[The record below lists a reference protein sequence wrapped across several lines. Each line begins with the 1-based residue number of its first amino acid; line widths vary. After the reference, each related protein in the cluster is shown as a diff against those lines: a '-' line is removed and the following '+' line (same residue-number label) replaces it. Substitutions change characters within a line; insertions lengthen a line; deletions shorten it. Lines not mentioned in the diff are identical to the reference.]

1 MNYELFRYR
10 YDPGDQLEWLENT
23 LLEMESNGEIAI
35 ILAHVPPASHGCL
48 YQWSQRYRALMDRF

>member
-10 YDPGDQLEWLENT
+10 YDPGDQLNWLENI

-48 YQWSQRYRALMDRF
+48 Y